1 MSQIEL
7 ETRPELLARA
17 MSRRR
22 LLGNTMSHLERVV
35 AGHASAEGWLDR
47 VEAGLAD
54 LREALDAHIDEVE
67 GHDGLLADIVDVA
80 PRLSPYTEELRREHI
95 ALLGA
100 WLRAEAAVRA
110 ARQDWPAAVSTVRRR
125 VITLI
130 GRLTLHRQAGS
141 DLVFEAYNVDIAA
154 SD

>member
-1 MSQIEL
+1 MSQIDL
-7 ETRPELLARA
+7 ETRPQLLARA

-22 LLGNTMSHLERVV
+22 LLVDTMSHLEMVV
-35 AGHASAEGWLDR
+35 AGPASAEGWLDR
-47 VEAGLAD
+47 VEAGLAE
-54 LREALDAHIDEVE
+54 LRAALDAHIEEVE
-67 GHDGLLADIVDVA
+67 GPDGLLADIVAVA
-80 PRLSPYTEELRREHI
+80 PRLSPYTEDLRREHI

-110 ARQDWPAAVSTVRRR
+110 ARGDWPVAVSTVRRR

-130 GRLTLHRQAGS
+130 GRLTLHRQAGA
-141 DLVFEAYNVDIAA
+141 DLVFDAYNVDIAA